1 MAANH
6 IDFELSA
13 AEIDAILTYTPSKE
27 PQETQDF
34 FGRRQLR
41 VSMGQ
46 DPALH
51 AWKFTPPQPHAFNW
65 PTDKECLLWAEAGK
79 RKANKQLS
87 LLGILPG
94 ETPQM
99 NKRRRRPRRL
109 RLPLRRTTATKRPLF
124 GRCLSIWSEQR
135 MCLTSANLSS
145 AQLLFV
151 SESRMCVE
159 RGCRARGAVCAKAV
173 CRGKNDVSKCA
184 KFC

>member
-51 AWKFTPPQPHAFNW
+51 AWKFTPPQPHAFKW
-65 PTDKECLLWAEAGK
+65 PTDEECLLWAEAGK
-79 RKANKQLS
+79 RKAKKQLS

-94 ETPQM
+94 ETPQ
-99 NKRRRRPRRL
+99 L
-109 RLPLRRTTATKRPLF
+109 RK
-124 GRCLSIWSEQR
+124 
-135 MCLTSANLSS
+135 
-145 AQLLFV
+145 
-151 SESRMCVE
+151 
-159 RGCRARGAVCAKAV
+159 
-173 CRGKNDVSKCA
+173 
-184 KFC
+184 

>member
-41 VSMGQ
+41 ISMGQ

-51 AWKFTPPQPHAFNW
+51 AWKFTPPQPHAFKW
-65 PTDKECLLWAEAGK
+65 PTDEECLLWAEAGK
-79 RKANKQLS
+79 RKAKKQLS

-99 NKRRRRPRRL
+99 NKKASPLARDACGCRYAERRQRRGHCWGG
-109 RLPLRRTTATKRPLF
+109 AFQF
-124 GRCLSIWSEQR
+124 GVSSACVSPQPISALLSFCLSAS
-135 MCLTSANLSS
+135 
-145 AQLLFV
+145 
-151 SESRMCVE
+151 
-159 RGCRARGAVCAKAV
+159 RARVWSTRRARTARPKQKMDCMW
-173 CRGKNDVSKCA
+173 
-184 KFC
+184 